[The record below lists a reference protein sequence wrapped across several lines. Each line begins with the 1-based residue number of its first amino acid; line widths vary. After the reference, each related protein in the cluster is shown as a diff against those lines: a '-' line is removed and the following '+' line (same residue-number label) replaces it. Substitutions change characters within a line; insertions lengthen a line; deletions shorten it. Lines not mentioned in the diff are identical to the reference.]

1 MRFLLTLCLTV
12 LCSATSI
19 FAQNSESY
27 FTLRPTL
34 TPDAKSV
41 IFSMEGDL
49 WKVATE
55 GGVATRLTAMDGI
68 ETLPRVSPNGKWVAF
83 SSNQYGNSDIYM
95 MPLEG
100 GAIQQLTFHDSTDG
114 VSSWSWDSNYIY
126 FTSNRYNRTS
136 TYKVSINGGTPV
148 RVFDHYFNTIHNAME
163 HPNGEELYFNETWES
178 DFFAHRKRYKGD
190 YNPDIKSYNFKTKE
204 FKKHTTYRGKDF
216 GITFDQNGNGY
227 FISDEAN
234 GEYNLYT
241 FEKGIKK
248 QLTSFDTS
256 IMWPQVSADG
266 TKVVFRKDY
275 QIHIYDVATRKTTKP
290 EIQTFKN
297 NTLNKEQSYI
307 TDGKVSYFD
316 VSPDEKKF
324 AFVSRGRLF
333 ISDIK
338 GKFIKELTTNSEE
351 AISEVKWLK
360 DNTSLIFSQSYKG
373 YYNWYSM
380 NVTTGKIQQ
389 HTKDAMNNRQMSLN
403 SERTKAVYLKG
414 RNQVCLMDLTNFKSE
429 VIVEDELWGFY
440 NAIPTFSPDD
450 KYIAYNVKK
459 NFEDEIMVYQIA
471 SKTVM
476 NLTNTKV
483 SESNPVWSP
492 DGKYLYFESDR
503 TQPGYPFGT
512 NNSKIYRMALDKYGQ
527 PFKSDKVAELFKEK
541 ENDEDED
548 SDKDKDE
555 KKNSKIEVTIN
566 PENIMDRITRISP
579 SFGQQ
584 FTPAVFQKDDNTMV
598 FYASNHAEG
607 ELHLWKT
614 TISPFE
620 KDKTEKVSEKP
631 IQDGQL
637 VKAKK
642 GNYILLNGTINTLDV
657 SEGKLKAVA
666 TKTDFN
672 KSLSDEFTQMYY
684 EAWAGMEE
692 NFYNETFHGE
702 NWQELRDQYAKFLPF
717 ITERSQLRLIFN
729 EMLGELNTSHFGFNS
744 NGKEESI
751 FYGSQSLAT
760 GIEFN
765 NEDPYTVE
773 RIITDG
779 PSDIKEVTLRKG
791 DKLISVNGQQ
801 IDSKKNREFYFN
813 VPKSSEEIT
822 MEFERNGKL
831 FNVKLHPTRSSNIST
846 LLYDEW
852 QDENQNYVDAKT
864 NNRVAYVHMK
874 NMGQGEL
881 EKFKEDLVSTE
892 SDKKALILDLRY
904 NTGGNVHD
912 EVLKFLSQRS
922 YLQWKYREGE
932 KTNQSNFGYS
942 DKPIVLLVNE
952 QSLSD
957 AEMTA
962 AGFKELGL
970 GTIVGTE
977 TYRWIIFTSG
987 KSLIDGS
994 FYRLP
999 SWGCYTLDGK
1009 NLESEGVSP
1018 DVYVPKNFKDRLENK
1033 HPQLDKAIELV
1044 LKELK

>member
-1 MRFLLTLCLTV
+1 MRFLLTLCLAAFCCTGMN
-12 LCSATSI
+12 

-34 TPDAKSV
+34 TPNADAI

-49 WKVATE
+49 WKVPTD
-55 GGVATRLTAMDGI
+55 GGIATRITAMDGM
-68 ETLPRVSPNGKWVAF
+68 EMQPRISPDGKWVAF
-83 SSNQYGNSDIYM
+83 SSNQYGNSDVYI

-100 GAIQQLTFHDSTDG
+100 GPITQLTFHDGTDG
-114 VSSWSWDSNYIY
+114 VTSWSWDSKSVY

-136 TYKVSINGGTPV
+136 TYKVSIKGGTPE
-148 RVFDHYFNTIHNAME
+148 RIFDHYFNTVHNAVE
-163 HPNGEELYFNETWES
+163 HPNGDEIYFNETWES

-216 GITFDQNGNGY
+216 GLSFDRNGKGY
-227 FISDEAN
+227 FKSDEAN

-241 FEKGIKK
+241 FENGTKK

-266 TKVVFRKDY
+266 SKIVFRRDY
-275 QIHIYDVATRKTTKP
+275 QIHVYDVASGKTTKP
-290 EIQTFKN
+290 KIQTFKN
-297 NTLNKEQSYI
+297 NTLNKEQSFN
-307 TDGKVSYFD
+307 TGGKVSYFD
-316 VSPDEKKF
+316 VSPDEKKL
-324 AFVSRGRLF
+324 AFISRGRLF

-338 GKFIKELTTNSEE
+338 GKYIQELATDSKE

-360 DNTSLIFSQSYKG
+360 DNASLVFAQSYKG
-373 YYNWYSM
+373 YYNWYSID
-380 NVTTGKIQQ
+380 VKTGKIKQ
-389 HTKDAMNNRQMSLN
+389 HTKDAMNNRQISLN
-403 SERTKAVYLKG
+403 SDRSKAVYLKG
-414 RNQVCLMDLTNFKSE
+414 RNQVCLMDLSSFNSE

-440 NAIPTFSPDD
+440 NATPSFSPDD
-450 KYIAYNVKK
+450 KYIAFNVKK
-459 NFEDEIMVYQIA
+459 NFEDEVMVYNTTN
-471 SKTVM
+471 KVVT

-483 SESNPVWSP
+483 SESNPTWSP
-492 DGKYLYFESDR
+492 DGKYLYFDSDR

-512 NNSKIYRMALDKYGQ
+512 SNSKIYQMALDKFGK
-527 PFKSDKVAELFKEK
+527 PFKSDKVAELFKEEEKDKKDDK
-541 ENDEDED
+541 EK
-548 SDKDKDE
+548 KDKDE
-555 KKNSKIEVTIN
+555 KKVSVTIN
-566 PENIMDRITRISP
+566 PKNIMERITRISP

-584 FTPAVFQKDDNTMV
+584 FGPEVFQKDEKTMV
-598 FYASNHAEG
+598 LYFSNHAEG
-607 ELHLWKT
+607 RNHLWKT
-614 TISPFE
+614 TITPFE
-620 KDKTEKVSEKP
+620 ENKTEKVSEKP
-631 IQDGQL
+631 VRGGQL

-642 GNYILLNGTINTLDV
+642 GNYMLLNGTINTLDI
-657 SEGKLKAVA
+657 SGGKLKAIA

-672 KSLSDEFTQMYY
+672 KSLSNEFTQMYY

-702 NWQELRDQYAKFLPF
+702 NWQELRDQYAKYLPYV
-717 ITERSQLRLIFN
+717 TERSQLRLIFN

-744 NGKEESI
+744 NGREESI
-751 FYGSQSLAT
+751 YYGSRTLAT

-765 NEDPYTVE
+765 NENPYLVE
-773 RIITDG
+773 RIITDS
-779 PSDIKEVTLRKG
+779 PADIRDITLRKG
-791 DKLISVNGQQ
+791 DKLIAVNGQKV
-801 IDSKKNREFYFN
+801 DAKTNREFYFN
-813 VPKSSEEIT
+813 VPKSTDEMS
-822 MEFERNGKL
+822 MEFERNGSA
-831 FNVKLHPTRSSNIST
+831 FTVKLHPARSFSIST

-852 QDENQNYVDAKT
+852 QDANQAYVDSKT
-864 NNRVAYVHMK
+864 NNSVAYVHMK
-874 NMGQGEL
+874 NMGGGEL
-881 EKFKEDLVSTE
+881 QKFKEDLVTAE

-922 YLQWKYREGE
+922 YLQWKYREGK

-942 DKPIVLLVNE
+942 DKPIVLLINE

-987 KSLIDGS
+987 KGLVDGS

-1009 NLESEGVSP
+1009 NLELEGVAP
-1018 DVYVPKNFKDRLENK
+1018 DVYTPKDFKDRLENN
-1033 HPQLDKAIELV
+1033 HPQLDKAIELIM
-1044 LKELK
+1044 KELK